1 MRRSLTALYQRA
13 GIGFILQNTDNGGS
27 GPFAVL
33 PVRVAA
39 LGVRKSVVPLI
50 RQRREDAQAVEF
62 FRNMKGA
69 ESVQTLSENIPHHI
83 GGIGIDLQALVLFSG
98 LEVSIYRERTDK
110 IAAAPFG
117 FQGASCL
124 YRYVAA
130 VCLVHNVLDRDRQ
143 IVRRVIHGIYIVIDR
158 DKADAISRENPAH
171 VAACLDILTAKTGE
185 ILHDYAVCFALLDH
199 VHHFLKR
206 RTVEQDAAVSV
217 VDFLGNDLDLRV
229 LLHEVIDQA
238 SLVGYAVAFHGLVVR
253 IGQAYVLDSFVK
265 LHIKTLLS
273 LQKNPAIQGVWF
285 AVFNSFSDIYYTSEK
300 RKSQPLFG
308 NFLFSE

>member
-1 MRRSLTALYQRA
+1 
-13 GIGFILQNTDNGGS
+13 
-27 GPFAVL
+27 
-33 PVRVAA
+33 
-39 LGVRKSVVPLI
+39 
-50 RQRREDAQAVEF
+50 
-62 FRNMKGA
+62 MKGTVP
-69 ESVQTLSENIPHHI
+69 VQSFSEYVLYHI
-83 GGIGIDLQALVLFSG
+83 RSIGIDLQAFMLLAG
-98 LEVSIYRERTDK
+98 LEITIYREGANE
-110 IAAAPFG
+110 IAAAPLG

-158 DKADAISRENPAH
+158 DKADAVGREHPAH

-185 ILHDYAVCFALLDH
+185 ILHDHAVCFALLDH

-229 LLHEVIDQA
+229 LLHEIIDQVP
-238 SLVGYAVAFHGLVVR
+238 LVGYAVALHGLVVR
-253 IGQAYVLDSFVK
+253 IRQAYVLDCFVK

-273 LQKNPAIQGVWF
+273 LQKNPAIQGVLF
-285 AVFNSFSDIYYTSEK
+285 AVFNSFSDTYYTSEK